1 MNPALIPRK
10 IDEGLVARKVNE
22 DLLIVDQDNGKI
34 HQLNIS
40 AAFIWEQCDGKNA
53 IGEIT
58 AKTFEKFEIDPDKAR
73 EDVHST
79 LENLTG
85 LNLIKLQEH

>member
-1 MNPALIPRK
+1 MNPALIPKK
-10 IDEGLVARKVNE
+10 IDEGLVARKVN
-22 DLLIVDQDNGKI
+22 DDFLIVDQNNGKI

-53 IGEIT
+53 IGEI
-58 AKTFEKFEIDPDKAR
+58 AEKTFEKFEIDPDKAR

-79 LENLTG
+79 LEKLTG
-85 LNLIKLQEH
+85 LNLIKLLEH